1 MILRSWEQIPKALKN
16 ERTKYYYDVLKRKKF
31 DLLLKRLF
39 DFIFAVFLLILLF
52 PLIFIISVVV
62 RATSKGPILYKQERV
77 TTYGKIFKILK
88 FRTMVENADKLG
100 ALVTLDNDKRITKV
114 GKFLRRFRLDEL
126 PQLFNVLRGQMSF
139 VGTRPEVQKYVDAY
153 SDEMLATLFMPAG
166 ITSLASISF
175 KDENKYLESNETVEE
190 KYINKILPDKMKYNL
205 EYIKNFNVFYD
216 VKLMLKTVLAV
227 LD

>member
-77 TTYGKIFKILK
+77 TTYGKIFRILK